1 MKKVPL
7 SLKFNNC
14 MNYLKNYTFVLILI
28 LIALPG
34 ISLAATLSITP
45 STGVYSSG
53 STFVARVVV
62 NTQNKPINA
71 AEGTIKFNPQEIT
84 VVSVDRSNSIFNLWV
99 TEPTFSN
106 TAGTINFSGGLPSGY
121 TGSSGSIF
129 NITFR
134 TNNAA
139 TARVSITGGSV
150 LANDGMGTNILSGM
164 NGGTYTVQVVS
175 TSPAPEII
183 EYVSP
188 PNTPGLPSIT
198 STTHPDNTKWY
209 QASKAELNWS
219 LPSGTLA
226 VRTLLDQSAYSVP
239 TKVYEDPISAISL
252 DELPEGVSY
261 FHLQFK
267 NAEGWGKVAHYRLA
281 VDTQKPSSF
290 TVTQPENYDVGNP
303 VQVLLLNAA
312 DATSK
317 VKRYM
322 VKVDNAEPYEFVD
335 EKQSNELILG
345 ALEPG
350 THSVLVEAFDEAA
363 NSISSTYTFTIQAFD
378 KPIFTDYPSEINE
391 EVIPVIKGL
400 TRPRALVEVLIQKI
414 GAEPVQYSLTA
425 DDNGVFFFIPEGTLS
440 MGVYQL
446 SATAVDEFAAKSEV
460 SETIRIAVQ
469 QPGYIQVGS
478 FLINVLSVVIPLI
491 AMTVLLVLATWF
503 TVAYLRRF
511 RRKIKVESTE
521 VVAIVAKEF
530 SFLHKTIK
538 EKQLVIS
545 EARKTK
551 RLTKMEEDTFAALEE
566 DLMSA
571 QRRIE
576 KEVGDIEKLVQPNN

>member
-1 MKKVPL
+1 
-7 SLKFNNC
+7 